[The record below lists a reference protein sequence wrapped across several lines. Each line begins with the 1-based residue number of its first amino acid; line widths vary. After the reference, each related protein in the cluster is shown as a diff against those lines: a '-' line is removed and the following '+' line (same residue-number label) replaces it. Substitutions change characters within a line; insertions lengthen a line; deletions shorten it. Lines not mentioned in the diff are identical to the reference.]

1 MTDWLYYNYADG
13 SFRTKNFV
21 AEFIRLKLNFIFKNQ
36 IAFQPH
42 FGDLGGYVRTQ
53 SVACCKARGRLS
65 KIFVIIEL
73 FAVSYGLDVRPI
85 SENLSTI
92 GVF

>member
-1 MTDWLYYNYADG
+1 MPMEA
-13 SFRTKNFV
+13 FAQKNFV